1 MMQCYDMIVEF
12 VIQHL
17 RLNLDVQLKRLLSKI
32 TDTNQMRLGSRLHL
46 TYKIIFQKF
55 LELDRMSSDSKGMKC
70 GEHFLGT

>member
-46 TYKIIFQKF
+46 TYKAFQQF
-55 LELDRMSSDSKGMKC
+55 SELD
-70 GEHFLGT
+70 